1 MMCSRYQNTFYSYTS
16 QTDASHLAENSPS
29 VIGDMPRF
37 TPREVL
43 EVEMAV
49 LSLVKDVEMNV
60 LSLVDEEDTEDFDI
74 STSDVE
80 EASIDSGSGIVATF
94 FNSLPSSRSV
104 KIFQIHPTTGEQ
116 IQISHAIPSG
126 RSGRMIVNVN
136 DVLVAYDGHGVA
148 VKKFLVEDDNKVGE
162 GKGSGSVDFT
172 VMN

>member
-1 MMCSRYQNTFYSYTS
+1 MICSRYQNAFYKSF

-60 LSLVDEEDTEDFDI
+60 LSLVDEEDFDI

-80 EASIDSGSGIVATF
+80 EASIESGNGIVATF

-148 VKKFLVEDDNKVGE
+148 VKKFLVEDDSKEGE
-162 GKGSGSVDFT
+162 EKGSGSVDFT

>member
-1 MMCSRYQNTFYSYTS
+1 
-16 QTDASHLAENSPS
+16 
-29 VIGDMPRF
+29 MPRF

-74 STSDVE
+74 SRSDVE
-80 EASIDSGSGIVATF
+80 EASIEAGSGIVATF

-148 VKKFLVEDDNKVGE
+148 VKKFLVEDDNKGE

>member
-1 MMCSRYQNTFYSYTS
+1 MYSYQNTFYSFTS

-60 LSLVDEEDTEDFDI
+60 LSLVDEEDFDI

-80 EASIDSGSGIVATF
+80 EASIDSGGGIVATF

-148 VKKFLVEDDNKVGE
+148 VKKFLVEDDKDGE
-162 GKGSGSVDFT
+162 GESGGSVDFT

>member
-1 MMCSRYQNTFYSYTS
+1 
-16 QTDASHLAENSPS
+16 
-29 VIGDMPRF
+29 MPRF

-60 LSLVDEEDTEDFDI
+60 LSLVNEEEDFDI

-80 EASIDSGSGIVATF
+80 EASIESGSGIVATF

-148 VKKFLVEDDNKVGE
+148 VKKFLVEDDKDGE

>member
-1 MMCSRYQNTFYSYTS
+1 MPFLFSYTFFKI
-16 QTDASHLAENSPS
+16 DASHLAENSPS

-60 LSLVDEEDTEDFDI
+60 LSLVDEEDFDI

-80 EASIDSGSGIVATF
+80 EASIESGSGIVATF

-116 IQISHAIPSG
+116 IQISHAIPKG

-148 VKKFLVEDDNKVGE
+148 VKKFLVEDDNKDGE
-162 GKGSGSVDFT
+162 GKGSVDFT

>member
-1 MMCSRYQNTFYSYTS
+1 MICSRYQNTFYSYTS

-60 LSLVDEEDTEDFDI
+60 LSLVDEEEDFDI

-136 DVLVAYDGHGVA
+136 DVLGAYDGHGVA
-148 VKKFLVEDDNKVGE
+148 VKKFLVEDDNKDGE